1 MSLTPRFLTVS
12 LFTIGLGVAVTV
24 GCEPRKKANTGGVA
38 AATTTAPATA
48 DPTATPTA
56 TATATA
62 APTATPTPTATAT
75 ATAPPTATVPPTG
88 AWPTSPMPGLDP
100 NVVAEWAKKA
110 QEMGLPI
117 PAGGVP
123 TPAAGDPIDAALKAS
138 AAKHGPGFT
147 AASPIG
153 RATLKQGEHA
163 GMNFNML
170 QGKCYIVLAAAG
182 PGVNQLGLH
191 LLFPATPPNAA
202 IASDTSNTNAPVLG
216 GGGKPLCPPVAS
228 SVRIDAV
235 VTNGA
240 GNVGVQVWVK

>member
-1 MSLTPRFLTVS
+1 VA
-12 LFTIGLGVAVTV
+12 FTLGWV
-24 GCEPRKKANTGGVA
+24 PRKMAKTGGVA
-38 AATTTAPATA
+38 GATTPPAQT
-48 DPTATPTA
+48 TT
-56 TATATA
+56 TA
-62 APTATPTPTATAT
+62 APTATPTPTATAAPTPTPTTT
-75 ATAPPTATVPPTG
+75 AAPTATPAPTG
-88 AWPTSPMPGLDP
+88 AWPAPMPGLDP

-110 QEMGLPI
+110 QEMGIPI
-117 PAGGVP
+117 PGGTPGAPAGGD
-123 TPAAGDPIDAALKAS
+123 AIEAALKAS
-138 AAKHGPGFT
+138 AAKNAPGFT

-153 RATLKQGEHA
+153 RATLKTAEHG

-170 QGKCYIVLAAAG
+170 QGKCYVVLAASG
-182 PGVNQLGLH
+182 PGVSQLGLH

-202 IASDTSNTNAPVLG
+202 IASDSSNTTTPVLG